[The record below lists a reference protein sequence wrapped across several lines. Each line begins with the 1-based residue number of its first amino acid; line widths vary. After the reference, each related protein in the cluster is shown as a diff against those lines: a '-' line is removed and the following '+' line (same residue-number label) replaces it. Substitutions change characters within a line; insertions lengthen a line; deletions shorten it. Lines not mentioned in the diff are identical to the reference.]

1 MSDLEIF
8 GLLLSAIIH
17 DVDHTGTTNN
27 FHVNA
32 RYLRVDLLLHS
43 YSVLFQLSI

>member
-32 RYLRVDLLLHS
+32 RYLVWIRCCIHTRFFFS
-43 YSVLFQLSI
+43 